1 MEDLEH
7 WIAERDMVASS
18 QEMGQDI
25 DHVMVNRNLP
35 PDKAQLLSLCI
46 FSHTYILGKYNYN
59 QYFPDF
65 INNLDPAR

>member
-46 FSHTYILGKYNYN
+46 FVYKYNYN
-59 QYFPDF
+59 QYFSDF
-65 INNLDPAR
+65 INILDPAR